1 LPNLKNPGET
11 MGEETS
17 KEARVLRVMK
27 HVLTSVAKDTA
38 TEPGVRHPLSE
49 QTIQDIRMCLL
60 LISEREKELADA
72 AGQPMNQRP
81 RFKDE
86 PKPTGDVVIPIG
98 NIGRSKKPD

>member
-1 LPNLKNPGET
+1 
-11 MGEETS
+11 MGEEIS
-17 KEARVLRVMK
+17 KEARILRVMK

-60 LISEREKELADA
+60 LISERETELAKE
-72 AGQPMNQRP
+72 AGRTMNERP

-86 PKPTGDVVIPIG
+86 PKPQGDVVIPIG
-98 NIGRSKKPD
+98 KIGRSKKND

>member
-1 LPNLKNPGET
+1 

-17 KEARVLRVMK
+17 KEARILRVMK

-60 LISEREKELADA
+60 LISEREAELAVA
-72 AGQPMNQRP
+72 TGREMNERP
-81 RFKDE
+81 HFKDE
-86 PKPTGDVVIPIG
+86 PKPQGDVVIPLG
-98 NIGRSKKPD
+98 KIGRANKAD